1 MMNVVK
7 EVEMEMAKDVADGSL
22 NHEYPPMGGSQELV
36 ALTAELI
43 FGKKSRALAEGLVGY
58 V

>member
-1 MMNVVK
+1 MNVVK

-58 V
+58 A